1 MKTKYFLFFLCIATM
16 LVSCKEDDNDQIPT
30 VDNPEVVGS
39 WFTICESE
47 GTLPSSF
54 TGTEDIPYTYIGYY
68 YVLNNDKTGWCATLY
83 FEDGAPEPIYII
95 GGQLAPFTYSS
106 HSDGT
111 VSLNFDNAYAPYA
124 EIFKNWSARY
134 GDSHIFITTDGQEI
148 RLDRSDKEEKTMIES
163 WVKASN
169 GGSDVFTEAKNIII
183 ENSGIRFSK
192 SFPFNLNNN
201 FFYGD
206 SEKEIAGENNIGDY
220 KINKSGSID
229 LEFKVC
235 PIYLQSSNG
244 SNAGDYYIVKCDVTP
259 HNNSLW
265 SPIKN
270 NAIFFLKYRVYGY
283 WFKDLELEVSLV
295 NKDGTPINSNFINY
309 YARPIPENANDSRGY
324 TNGKTVS
331 ISGTINAGYSQKQGL
346 NFGLGLSTSA
356 SWTSS
361 TSYELTTINSTLD
374 SSSPN
379 KVKYTYESKN
389 VNLSDDWDN
398 IDKNF
403 PAACRTEFTGHSFW
417 VWHIPY
423 DGTGTNG
430 VKDGQGDDKQFR
442 IKATVKAHYSSWFHM
457 NNQDEG
463 KRTDYDVSFDTG
475 EGFLI
480 PQPDRTP
487 WGFIALKNATS
498 YEMAHVK
505 MYKKS
510 ESEPSL
516 TVRGSFS
523 KDQVA
528 KGALPEGSY
537 TVTYDLM
544 NPNTNV
550 VVSSWKIDNV
560 TVHQGKDEESAT
572 VTYSTTDATKQ

>member
-1 MKTKYFLFFLCIATM
+1 MKTKYFLFLFLCIATI
-16 LVSCKEDDNDQIPT
+16 LVSCKEDDNNQIPT

-39 WFTICESE
+39 WFTVCEDA
-47 GTLPSSF
+47 GTFPSSF
-54 TGTEDIPYTYIGYY
+54 TGVEGLPYTHVGYY
-68 YVLNNDKTGWCATLY
+68 YLLNNDKTGWCATLY
-83 FEDGAPEPIYII
+83 FEDGAPEPRYIV
-95 GGQLAPFTYSS
+95 GGQFAAFTYSS

-111 VSLNFDNAYAPYA
+111 ISIKFDEPGASWSDFYQ
-124 EIFKNWSARY
+124 NWSVRY
-134 GDSHIFITTDGQEI
+134 ADSHIFVNHDNQETS
-148 RLDRSDKEEKTMIES
+148 LDRSSQEEKDMVES
-163 WVKASN
+163 WVKAN
-169 GGSDVFTEAKNIII
+169 DGGSDLFTDTKNII

-192 SFPFNLNNN
+192 RYDFRLNN
-201 FFYGD
+201 
-206 SEKEIAGENNIGDY
+206 
-220 KINKSGSID
+220 KIDQYNPSGTEDWLDKSSSID
-229 LEFKVC
+229 LEFRVC
-235 PIYLQSSNG
+235 PVYLQSSNG

-259 HNNSLW
+259 HNNALW
-265 SPIKN
+265 GPYKENHFWSQIR
-270 NAIFFLKYRVYGY
+270 IYGY

-295 NKDGTPINSNFINY
+295 DKDGNTINSNYINY
-309 YARPIPENANDSRGY
+309 FARPIPENANDSRSY

-331 ISGTINAGYSQKQGL
+331 ISGTLSGGYSSVQGKHGEGS
-346 NFGLGLSTSA
+346 FTVGA

-374 SSSPN
+374 SSSPD

-389 VNLSDDWDN
+389 VKLSDDWDN
-398 IDKNF
+398 PDKNF

-423 DGTGTNG
+423 DETGTNG
-430 VKDGQGDDKQFR
+430 VKDGQDKQFR
-442 IKATVKAHYSSWFHM
+442 IKATVKAHYSSWHHWRAT
-457 NNQDEG
+457 DEFDSN
-463 KRTDYDVSFDTG
+463 RADYDVSFDTG
-475 EGFLI
+475 DGFLI

-572 VTYSTTDATKQ
+572 VTYSTTDATEQ